1 MMKKKK
7 ERKKGKRCHV
17 RMKET
22 RERGKGGGVRVVCS
36 KIPRGMRGWLMTCVG
51 FCPVGDGERKPASL
65 PLFDDTSQL
74 ATDISLPGEAARHCE

>member
-1 MMKKKK
+1 MSCEDEGN
-7 ERKKGKRCHV
+7 ERKGKR
-17 RMKET
+17 R
-22 RERGKGGGVRVVCS
+22 GGGVRVVCS